1 MALDKTT
8 KMAIGLALLGGAIKV
23 YSKNSVTIPSDKK
36 SGYDMVGNFALYGGL
51 SLAALFFLT
60 SGTSGYNEF

>member
-8 KMAIGLALLGGAIKV
+8 KMALGLALLGGAIKI
-23 YSKNSVTIPSDKK
+23 YSKNSVTVPSDKK
-36 SGYDMVGNFALYGGL
+36 AGYDMVGNFALYSGL
-51 SLAALFFLT
+51 SLAALFFFT